1 MPEPAADTTTMT
13 LDEARDRMLD
23 AAALHVP
30 FDGWSTATLRAA
42 QRDAGVSSELS
53 AAAFPRG
60 AVDLALAFHEAGDQ
74 AMLRRLRTENL
85 GALRFR
91 DKIAT
96 AVRYR
101 LEAIEDRELVRRASA
116 LFALPQYAADGTRAV
131 WQTADRIW
139 TALGDTSD
147 DINWYTKR
155 ATLSGVYSATVLYW
169 LGDDSE
175 GQQATWDF
183 LDRRIADVMEIE
195 KIRGQIEGNPIL
207 RRVFAGPI
215 WLAGQ
220 VRAPSRGGAQDL
232 PGRLAHPPAAPT
244 APASSES

>member
-131 WQTADRIW
+131 WQTADGIW
-139 TALGDTSD
+139 AARGDTSD

-169 LGDDSE
+169 LGDDSWE
-175 GQQATWDF
+175 AQGTRAF
-183 LDRRIADVMEIE
+183 IDRRIGDVMQIE
-195 KIRGQIEGNPIL
+195 KAKAQINDSAIL
-207 RRVFAGPI
+207 KPLTTPFQRFASM
-215 WLAGQ
+215 
-220 VRAPSRGGAQDL
+220 VKAPRPRDTSDL
-232 PGRLAHPPAAPT
+232 PGRWT
-244 APASSES
+244 EAS